1 VAASIWERDI
11 MGDAPSGNL
20 WAITC
25 YFNPMGY
32 RRRLANYR
40 VFRQHLAVP
49 LVTVELSFDGRFQLQ
64 PEDADILKQLQG
76 GAVLWQK
83 ERLLNVAVA
92 SLPEHCEQVAWVDC
106 DIVFANKDWVDRA
119 STALEEWPLVHLF
132 HARHEIPRD
141 TALDPFGSWEA
152 YRTSQSAVYRI
163 VAEKTAQEEVSIPG
177 GLLARRSTN
186 GLAWAGRRDVLEE
199 HGLYDACIVGGG
211 DRAILCA
218 ALGEF
223 NRLALAREMNARRAE
238 HYRAWARP
246 FFDRIRG
253 KVGYILGHV
262 CHLWHGD
269 LIDRRHGARHQQL
282 AQFDFDPFT
291 DIALAAS
298 GAWRWNSDKRDL
310 HAFVQ
315 RYFESR
321 NEDGV

>member
-1 VAASIWERDI
+1 
-11 MGDAPSGNL
+11 MGDAPCGNL

-40 VFRQHLAVP
+40 VFRQHLTVP

-92 SLPEHCEQVAWVDC
+92 SLPECCEQVAWVDC
-106 DIVFANKDWVDRA
+106 DIIFATKDWVDRA
-119 STALEEWPLVHLF
+119 STALEEFPLVHLF
-132 HARHEIPRD
+132 HERHEVPREWVP
-141 TALDPFGSWEA
+141 DPCGSWEA
-152 YRTSQSAVYRI
+152 YPASQSVVYRI
-163 VAEKTAQEEVSIPG
+163 VVGEAAPEEVCTAVNPQ
-177 GLLARRSTN
+177 RSGTSA

-223 NRLALAREMNARRAE
+223 NRLALAREMNARRVE
-238 HYRAWARP
+238 HYHAWARP

-253 KVGYILGHV
+253 KVGYIPGHV
-262 CHLWHGD
+262 LHLWHGD
-269 LIDRRHGARHQQL
+269 LTDRRQRARHHQL
-282 AQFDFDPFT
+282 AQFEFDPFT
-291 DIALAAS
+291 DLALATS
-298 GAWRWNSDKRDL
+298 GAWRWNSDKREL